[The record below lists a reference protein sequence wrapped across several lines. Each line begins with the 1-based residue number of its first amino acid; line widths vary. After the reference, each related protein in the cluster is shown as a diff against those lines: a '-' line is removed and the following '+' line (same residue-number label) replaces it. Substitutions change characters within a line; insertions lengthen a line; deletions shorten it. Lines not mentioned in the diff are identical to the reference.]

1 MSALI
6 NSSKT
11 PHNNAKQMP
20 PLEELKEF
28 FDYKD
33 GWLYWKKKS
42 GRTTRLNTKAGR
54 IVIYSHRLKLT
65 QDVIISFKRKKWKAH
80 RLIYAWHGYTLRGD
94 EVIDHIDENPLNN
107 CIENLRACTNK
118 QNLENKKGCYS
129 TNKTSGHLG
138 VRWHKATNK
147 WVAYIHHNGQGYHLG
162 VFVNIEDAIA
172 ARTAAEKKYYTHA
185 PDRE

>member
-1 MSALI
+1 MSILI

-65 QDVIISFKRKKWKAH
+65 QDVIISFKRKKWKAGPVV
-80 RLIYAWHGYTLRGD
+80 LPSI
-94 EVIDHIDENPLNN
+94 
-107 CIENLRACTNK
+107 C
-118 QNLENKKGCYS
+118 S
-129 TNKTSGHLG
+129 
-138 VRWHKATNK
+138 
-147 WVAYIHHNGQGYHLG
+147 
-162 VFVNIEDAIA
+162 
-172 ARTAAEKKYYTHA
+172 RTT
-185 PDRE
+185 

>member
-80 RLIYAWHGYTLRGD
+80 RLIYAWHGYTLRSD

-118 QNLENKKGCYS
+118 QNLENKKSCYS

-138 VRWHKATNK
+138 VRWHKGTNK

-172 ARTAAEKKYYTHA
+172 ARVAAEKKYYTHA